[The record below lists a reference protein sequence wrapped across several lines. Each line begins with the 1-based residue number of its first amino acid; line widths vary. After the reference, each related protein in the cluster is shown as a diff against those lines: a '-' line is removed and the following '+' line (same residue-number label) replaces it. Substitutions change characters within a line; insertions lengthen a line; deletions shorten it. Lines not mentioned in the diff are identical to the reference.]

1 MREYLCKASY
11 DGFTAE
17 LLTCGAVSMSHA
29 YAMLDDYLATEYAM
43 SIESAQ
49 SVDITRV
56 TCND

>member
-1 MREYLCKASY
+1 MREYLCKATY

-29 YAMLDDYLATEYAM
+29 YAMLDEYLSDEYAM

-56 TCND
+56 VCND